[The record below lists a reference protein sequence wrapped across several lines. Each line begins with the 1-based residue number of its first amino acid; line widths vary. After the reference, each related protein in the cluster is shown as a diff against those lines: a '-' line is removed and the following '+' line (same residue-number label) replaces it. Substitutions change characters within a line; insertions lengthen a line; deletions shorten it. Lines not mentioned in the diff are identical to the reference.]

1 MAQLTK
7 QQIER
12 QDFVDNQIFE
22 LMQKL
27 AQPSKQI
34 EWNIEEIGAIRDA
47 IRKQVISKHK
57 LMSEVKFYPYL
68 KLNK

>member
-1 MAQLTK
+1 MYNERMPQLTK

-27 AQPSKQI
+27 LPSSKQI
-34 EWNIEEIGAIRDA
+34 EWDIEAIGAIRDTVRRQ
-47 IRKQVISKHK
+47 IVNKQK
-57 LMSEVKFYPYL
+57 LMSAAKFYP
-68 KLNK
+68 